1 MEILR
6 VGPQANHVKDV
17 IGHSVSD
24 PVYGMFATFF
34 NWSVSLLLI
43 NVSTKFA
50 LRLSKAKPEF
60 YPLSI
65 LPATPTK

>member
-6 VGPQANHVKDV
+6 VGPKANHVKDV

-24 PVYGMFATFF
+24 YFTECLRLFSIDQF
-34 NWSVSLLLI
+34 NCSI
-43 NVSTKFA
+43 NVTTKFA